1 MTHEHDNNR
10 ARASQRAI
18 VVSLGIVLFIMIA
31 EVIGGIIS
39 NSLALLG
46 DAGHMLVD
54 GLALSLTLFALNIA
68 RRPATLTRTFGFH
81 RVEIMVALINGTI
94 LALVS
99 IIVFY
104 ESYQRF
110 LNPPEVRTPVMLA
123 VAVIGLLGNVA
134 SIFLLRR
141 IGKMSLNIKAAFW
154 HIIGDTLSSLGVIAA
169 GIVILVSGWTYADP
183 LVAVLIGFIILWGAV
198 QLVRESTEILLEAVP
213 RQITVEK
220 VVEKLKEIES
230 IEGVHDVHI
239 WTITSGI
246 YALSAHL
253 VTKDLLVS
261 QSTSLVEIVNRSLTE
276 NFNISHTTLQ
286 LECENC
292 PTGNV
297 CGINTHN
304 NEKENG

>member
-1 MTHEHDNNR
+1 MTHDHNNIQ
-10 ARASQRAI
+10 ALASQRAI

-31 EVIGGIIS
+31 EVIGGVVA

-68 RRPATLTRTFGFH
+68 RRPPTLTRTFGFH

-110 LNPPEVRTPVMLA
+110 LNPPEVHTPVMLA

-134 SIFLLRR
+134 SIFLIRR

-169 GIVILVSGWTYADP
+169 GIVISVTGWTYADP
-183 LVAVLIGFIILWGAV
+183 LVAVFIGIIILWGAV

-220 VVEKLKEIES
+220 VINKLKEIDN

-253 VTKDLLVS
+253 VIKDLMVS
-261 QSTSLVEIVNRSLTE
+261 QSTSLVEIVNRSLME

-286 LECENC
+286 LECESC

-304 NEKENG
+304 SEK

>member
-1 MTHEHDNNR
+1 MTHNHNNQSD
-10 ARASQRAI
+10 RASRRAI
-18 VVSLGIVLFIMIA
+18 TISLIIVLLIMIA
-31 EVIGGIIS
+31 EVIGGILA

-104 ESYQRF
+104 ES
-110 LNPPEVRTPVMLA
+110 PVMLA

-169 GIVILVSGWTYADP
+169 GIVISVTGWTYADP
-183 LVAVLIGFIILWGAV
+183 LVAVFIGIIILWGAV

-213 RQITVEK
+213 RQITIEK
-220 VVEKLKEIES
+220 VIEKLKEIDS
-230 IEGVHDVHI
+230 IEEVHDVHI

-253 VTKDLLVS
+253 VIRDLMVSRSTLLVEMVNS
-261 QSTSLVEIVNRSLTE
+261 SLRE

-286 LECENC
+286 LECVNC

-297 CGINTHN
+297 CGINPHN
-304 NEKENG
+304 NQEENG